1 VEDLVR
7 RDVGGWAIDVGL
19 SWLLPLPLEPRL
31 YAGYA
36 HGSGDE
42 NPEASTD
49 RSFRQTGIHAN
60 EAGYGG
66 VEHFSHYGFLLDP
79 ELSNLGIA
87 TLGAGLSLFD
97 SSSLDLVYHRYRL
110 VERADSLLDS
120 RLEATLTGE
129 SRAVGD
135 EIDLVLAVEEW
146 ERFEL
151 FFVASGFRADRA
163 FGEDDGKWSYGGIA
177 ALRFAF

>member
-1 VEDLVR
+1 VDELVR
-7 RDVGGWAIDVGL
+7 RDVGGWAIDTGL
-19 SWLLPLPLEPRL
+19 SWILPLRFEPRL

-36 HGSGDE
+36 HGSGDS
-42 NPEASTD
+42 NPDASTD
-49 RSFRQTGIHAN
+49 RSFRQTGIQAN

-66 VEHFSHYGFLLDP
+66 VERFSHYGFLLDP
-79 ELSNLGIA
+79 ELSNLGIT

-129 SRAVGD
+129 NHAVGQ

-146 ERFEL
+146 ERLEL

-163 FGEDDGKWSYGGIA
+163 FGEDDGKWSYGGVA